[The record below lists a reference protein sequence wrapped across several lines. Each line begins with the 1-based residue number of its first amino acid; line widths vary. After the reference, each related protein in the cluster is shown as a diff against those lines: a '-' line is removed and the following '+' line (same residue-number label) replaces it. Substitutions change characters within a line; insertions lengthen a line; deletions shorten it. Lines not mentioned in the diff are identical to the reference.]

1 MNSKIIEIAR
11 QANVLRTEYASPKY
25 GVHSE
30 PALADLMNLTE
41 LVLAECF
48 NVCDDLRGY
57 SGVGTDG
64 DPYDTPSWNAALI
77 AVKQVIQQRFGI
89 GEYNGRSF

>member
-11 QANVLRTEYASPKY
+11 QANVLRTEYANPKY

-41 LVLAECF
+41 LVLAECS

-77 AVKQVIQQRFGI
+77 SVKQVIQQRFGI
-89 GEYNGRSF
+89 GEYDGRSF

>member
-11 QANVLRTEYASPKY
+11 QANVLRTEYTSPKY

-41 LVLAECF
+41 LVLAECI

-89 GEYNGRSF
+89 GEYDGRSF